1 VKYKL
6 EALVRCTIP
15 DYNSSTDTT
24 NATSSILR
32 HASAFTPVLVVPANS
47 MMFICAAKGKIEAM
61 IGWRDYVRIVPAVK
75 LG

>member
-32 HASAFTPVLVVPANS
+32 HASTPVLVVPANS